1 MCDLRLTTGG
11 EPAVYASSVR
21 RFSLWMKAHPM
32 VGDSLLAGLLT
43 CFDLLIFI
51 AQTAVDNPEEIP
63 PPWYVTIP
71 IILAVVAPLVF
82 RRKYPVFAA
91 YATMLFG
98 IPHSA
103 LQLGVASL
111 LSSCIALYTLVAYVG
126 RKPALVYAVA
136 NVVLTGVQM
145 AIQDD
150 SLQMWIITLAFVAL
164 ALALC
169 WAVGEFA
176 GARRAYQAEV
186 EQRLA
191 LLEVERDHQAQMAVA
206 AERARIA
213 RELHDVVAHA
223 VSVIVVQADGAAYA
237 VHSQP
242 ELAERAVKTISST
255 GREALAELRRLLGVL
270 RSEETGGERTPQ
282 PGTQSLSELAERV
295 RAVGLPVRLE
305 IVGNVDELPAG
316 VGLGIYRIVQEAL
329 TNSIKHAGP
338 GTKAVVR
345 VERSGDEVL
354 LDITDD
360 GRSTVRSLVGVSGGN
375 GLIGMRERAL
385 VFGGSLDAGPRPGG
399 GWEVRARLPL
409 AAE

>member
-1 MCDLRLTTGG
+1 
-11 EPAVYASSVR
+11 
-21 RFSLWMKAHPM
+21 M
-32 VGDSLLAGLLT
+32 VGDSLLAGLLAS
-43 CFDLLIFI
+43 FDLLIFV
-51 AQTAVDNPEEIP
+51 AQAATENSAAQP

-82 RRKYPVFAA
+82 RRRYPVIAA
-91 YATMLFG
+91 YATLLFG

-111 LSSCIALYTLVAYVG
+111 LSACIALYTLVAYVG
-126 RKPALVYAVA
+126 RRPAALYAVV
-136 NVVLTGVQM
+136 NIVLTAVQTV
-145 AIQDD
+145 ILEDT
-150 SLQMWIITLAFVAL
+150 SLQKWIITQTLVVL
-164 ALALC
+164 ALAFC
-169 WAVGEFA
+169 WALGEFV

-191 LLEVERDHQAQMAVA
+191 LLEVERDHQARMAVA

-237 VHSQP
+237 VRSQP
-242 ELAERAVKTISST
+242 ELAERAVQTISAT
-255 GREALAELRRLLGVL
+255 GREALTELRRLLGVL
-270 RSEETGGERTPQ
+270 RSEEAAGELTPQ

-305 IVGNVDELPAG
+305 IVGDVDDLPTG

-329 TNSIKHAGP
+329 TNSLKHAGP

-345 VERSGDEVL
+345 VERAGDDVL
-354 LDITDD
+354 LDIRDD
-360 GRSTVRSLVGVSGGN
+360 GRPAAHSLVGVSGGN

-399 GWEVRARLPL
+399 GWQVRARLPL
-409 AAE
+409 AAD